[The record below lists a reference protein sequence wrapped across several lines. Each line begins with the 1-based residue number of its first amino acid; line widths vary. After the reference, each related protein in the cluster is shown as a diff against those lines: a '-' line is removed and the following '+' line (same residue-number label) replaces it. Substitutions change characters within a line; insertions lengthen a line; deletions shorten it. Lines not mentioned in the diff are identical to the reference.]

1 MPLAAALALVLP
13 ACAGAPSAATSPPP
27 PREPAPARTVTAKP
41 RTDELANAKVYDEAG
56 NAGPCA
62 PPLASCPPLPAAS
75 HFLDQCRLAGFQVR
89 QCGCEARCSGDA
101 VAASRHYDEA
111 GAPRACAPSKPDC
124 TPPPA
129 SAAFQ
134 DACAERGY
142 RLDVCGC
149 EWLCSGNPKK

>member
-1 MPLAAALALVLP
+1 MPLVAALAVLP
-13 ACAGAPSAATSPPP
+13 ACSGAAPPEASAPPS
-27 PREPAPARTVTAKP
+27 PRPEPARIVSAKP

-62 PPLASCPPLPAAS
+62 PPLGSCPPLPAAS
-75 HFLDQCRLAGFQVR
+75 PFLDQCRLAGFQVR

-101 VAASRHYDEA
+101 AAVNRHYDESGNA
-111 GAPRACAPSKPDC
+111 RACAPSKPEC
-124 TPPPA
+124 TPPQA

-134 DACAERGY
+134 DACSERSY

-149 EWLCSGNPKK
+149 EWLCSGNPRK